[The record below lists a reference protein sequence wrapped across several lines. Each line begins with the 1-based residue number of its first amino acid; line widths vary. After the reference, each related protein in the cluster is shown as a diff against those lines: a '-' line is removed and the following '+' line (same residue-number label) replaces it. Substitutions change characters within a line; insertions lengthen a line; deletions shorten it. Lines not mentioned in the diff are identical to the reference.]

1 MCKPRLTIATVCDH
15 IRPHKGDAELF
26 WSSTNLQGLCAPH
39 HDSTK
44 QAEEKGRKRVQIG
57 PDGWPVEDAP

>member
-15 IRPHKGDAELF
+15 KRPHKGDPDLF
-26 WSSTNLQGLCAPH
+26 WSPTNLQSLCKLH

-44 QAEEKGRKRVQIG
+44 QSEEKSGRPKQAIG
-57 PDGWPVEDAP
+57 PDGWPVE